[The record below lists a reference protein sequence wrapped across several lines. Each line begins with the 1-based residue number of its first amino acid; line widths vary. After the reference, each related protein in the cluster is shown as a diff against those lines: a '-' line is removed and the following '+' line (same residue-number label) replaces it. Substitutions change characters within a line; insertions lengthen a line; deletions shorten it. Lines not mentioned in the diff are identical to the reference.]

1 MSVIPRRRF
10 WLLAAVVLPTVNVV
24 AIAVF
29 LFGGG
34 DGAPALPVIV
44 IAAEFALLGWLLSRD
59 GLVGGRLAAWLAAG
73 TASTLAATVAYA
85 FAACLFWMAIVSAGC
100 PPGDPECPF

>member
-44 IAAEFALLGWLLSRD
+44 IAAEFALLVWLLARD

-85 FAACLFWMAIVSAGC
+85 FAAFLVWMAIVSAGC
-100 PPGDPECPF
+100 PAGDPECPF

>member
-24 AIAVF
+24 AMPCS
-29 LFGGG
+29 FGGG

-44 IAAEFALLGWLLSRD
+44 IAAEFALLVWLLARD

-85 FAACLFWMAIVSAGC
+85 FAAFLFWMAIVSAGC
-100 PPGDPECPF
+100 PAGDPECPF